1 MKSRAVVEWEAGKPP
16 SIEIERQRWLAMADV
31 ECLHATTCLHKLW
44 SCSVGEMQRN
54 VDQQ

>member
-1 MKSRAVVEWEAGKPP
+1 MKSRAVVAWEAGKPP